1 MSAMFLKSEKQND
14 ILFFLERELNNI
26 FEVEM
31 MTFGIVI
38 VTCSQKEAKSIAQ
51 TVVEKKLAACVN
63 ILPQITS
70 IYTWK
75 GKIEEEQE
83 SLLIMKSRKDLFN
96 QLSDQI
102 KSIHS
107 YDVPEIIFLPILEGN
122 QAYLNWIVEST
133 K

>member
-14 ILFFLERELNNI
+14 ILFFLERELNI
-26 FEVEM
+26 FFEVEM

-38 VTCSQKEAKSIAQ
+38 VTCSQKEAKTIAQ
-51 TVVEKKLAACVN
+51 AVVGKKLAACVN
-63 ILPQITS
+63 ILPNITS

-75 GKIEEEQE
+75 GKIEEDQE
-83 SLLIMKSRKDLFN
+83 SLLIMKTRKDLFS
-96 QLSDQI
+96 QLSRQI

-122 QAYLNWIVEST
+122 QAYLNWIEEAT